1 MNEWGNVGAMS
12 AASVEKRVWTP
23 QEYLAW
29 ERTQPQKHTYFQGEV
44 FAMAGA
50 SREHNLLVGNVI
62 GLLWGAL
69 RSRPCQTY
77 PSDMRVRTPATGL
90 YTYPDVTVV
99 CGRPELED
107 SELDTLLNPQLI
119 VEVLST
125 STEAYDRGEKFEQYR
140 SIPSFREYV
149 LISQDKALVDHF
161 VKQPDGSWLMRSRRA
176 GETIELASVGCA
188 LAVDDIYL
196 KVFGDQAGIENE

>member
-1 MNEWGNVGAMS
+1 
-12 AASVEKRVWTP
+12 
-23 QEYLAW
+23 
-29 ERTQPQKHTYFQGEV
+29 
-44 FAMAGA
+44 
-50 SREHNLLVGNVI
+50 
-62 GLLWGAL
+62 
-69 RSRPCQTY
+69 
-77 PSDMRVRTPATGL
+77 MRVRTPATGL

-188 LAVDDIYL
+188 LAVDEIYL
-196 KVFGDQAGIENE
+196 KVFDDQARLENE